1 MNPVVHALKRNKTTL
16 TGTKSRFHTLLKE
29 YHFSVTTEQQRE
41 VAASALRIAE
51 IGMSNVPGLQLNGAK
66 LLQQIK
72 TLGDIGVDLTQGG
85 RTRIALSDAEKA
97 GRDQLV
103 AWMRELELDI
113 QVDRIGNIFG
123 SLRSTSDT
131 GHDRPFMMGS
141 HIDTVTNAG
150 ALDGCY
156 GVLAGLAVQRAYRE
170 AAVLPPRTIT
180 VGAFTNEEGV
190 RYQPDMMGSLV
201 YAGGMSVEDALDT
214 VGTDGSRLGDELA
227 RIGYAGELEP
237 GALVPHEYLELHIEQ
252 GPILEAENTLIGV
265 VENLQGI
272 SWQQVTV
279 KGNANHAGTTP
290 THLRHDAGYVA
301 CAITTELRHLAKSS
315 GTTLATVGCMTFE
328 PDVINVIPRRASF
341 TVDLRDPDESKLLK
355 AEQRLAARLAEIAEE
370 EGVSIETEQLVRFQP
385 VTFDPSLA
393 NAIEDSAR
401 RFGFSLRRMTS
412 GAGHDAQMIAR
423 IAPAAMIFVPS
434 RGGISHNP
442 REHTDDDQLLNGAQV
457 LLDVVQ
463 RRLNTPR

>member
-1 MNPVVHALKRNKTTL
+1 
-16 TGTKSRFHTLLKE
+16 
-29 YHFSVTTEQQRE
+29 
-41 VAASALRIAE
+41 
-51 IGMSNVPGLQLNGAK
+51 MSNVPGLQLNGAK